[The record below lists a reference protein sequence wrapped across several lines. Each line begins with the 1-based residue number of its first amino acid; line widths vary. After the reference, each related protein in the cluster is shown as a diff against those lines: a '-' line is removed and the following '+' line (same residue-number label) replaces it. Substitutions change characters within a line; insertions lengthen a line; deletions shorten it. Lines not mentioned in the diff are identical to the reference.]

1 MRGLS
6 LILMMAG
13 AGVAPLRAQ
22 RPDTAVVTLQVSL
35 EEAVRR
41 ALDVQPAM
49 VQAAGATRNA
59 GAARRT
65 SFGSFLPQLSF
76 SGSASLNSQ
85 GRIDQNSRNIIPPIW
100 NYGSGLL
107 ASLDLFTGL
116 RRIWTLR
123 SATADL
129 SAADAG
135 LVTQRYQT
143 VLQ

>member
-6 LILMMAG
+6 LMLMVAG

-22 RPDTAVVTLQVSL
+22 QPDTGAPVTLQVTL

-59 GAARRT
+59 GAARR
-65 SFGSFLPQLSF
+65 SAYGSFLPQVSMN
-76 SGSASLNSQ
+76 GSASV
-85 GRIDQNSRNIIPPIW
+85 
-100 NYGSGLL
+100 
-107 ASLDLFTGL
+107 DLFAG
-116 RRIWTLR
+116 RRRMWTLR
-123 SATADL
+123 SASADL

-135 LVTQRYQT
+135 RSTQRYQT
-143 VLQ
+143 SLQTKQACYNAI